1 MRRIDCTD
9 VVNGTVI
16 GEISL
21 TNHYTF
27 HVTGKCVA
35 YTDQLNDAAAIAWFK
50 EKWPNHYKTG
60 AEMRC
65 YD

>member
-1 MRRIDCTD
+1 MKGMTYTD
-9 VVNGTVI
+9 DVNGTVI

-21 TNHYTF
+21 TKHYTF
-27 HVTGKCVA
+27 HVAGECVA
-35 YTDQLNDAAAIAWFK
+35 NTDQLNDAVAVAWFK
-50 EKWPNHYKTG
+50 EKWPNHYKAG